1 MKRLMKKL
9 EKAYNLRDSHKERRQ
24 MPYINRYKLLPLSV
38 SVCICLIS
46 TLLFSCSKDE
56 AKYHIGFSQC
66 VGGAWREKVNME
78 MLSAQHLYNNVV
90 DVDIKNADNIS
101 ERQVAQIDSFVNAGV
116 DILVVAPNDYRSV
129 APAIVR
135 ARKHGIPVVLFD
147 RKADTK
153 DYTAFIGGDNVAAGR
168 TMANYALSLISGS
181 RQGQVGTILELT
193 GGRAS
198 SPALDRHRGF
208 MSVMKGNKHVDYRFI
223 DTDWTSE
230 ENYRTM
236 KAYLKTHP
244 APDVVFCH
252 SDLAALNARQAA
264 KDMGVVDKIRF
275 LGIDG
280 LPGKGE
286 GIECVANGILA
297 GTYTYPTNGE
307 QIVKLC
313 LDILQGQPYKRDNI
327 MQSVLVTPGNASVL
341 LQTGKEM
348 EQRSHDLLTLQDKIE
363 SLFGQY
369 HTQRMLVI
377 ISAIAIFLLIV
388 ALLLIFRLVI
398 VMRRINHK
406 EKQLNREQTL
416 FYTNARHQLRTPL
429 TLIAGPL
436 SELSASEDLQE
447 RDRTLVDIL
456 QRNVEQL
463 SKIVYDVLNF
473 RNDTPP
479 AIDDSNAAKEMEKE
493 TASVAADKESA
504 RPEKQIP
511 NNSSLPT
518 VLIVD
523 DNEDM
528 RRYIRTLLTDKY
540 YVTEA
545 VDGENG
551 LQVAHET
558 IPDIIVSD
566 VMMPVMDGL
575 EFCRRIKADTMT
587 SHIPV
592 ILLTARSTEEQQLE
606 GLGSGA
612 DDYMTKPFSAQLLL
626 ARIDNLLK
634 SRLKLRHLFNGK
646 VKSEL
651 EVKEAEEKLSPLDRK
666 FIDRLKAAME
676 KHLSESDVKVDDIG
690 SDIGLSR
697 VQLYRKL
704 KAITG
709 LSPAE
714 LLRQM
719 RLQKAHDLIMHSDQP
734 ISAIAYDTGFS
745 SPGYF
750 SKCFRDEYGISPSDM
765 RK

>member
-1 MKRLMKKL
+1 MRNVEEAQNFGDIRNGRSRKPHIAGYR
-9 EKAYNLRDSHKERRQ
+9 
-24 MPYINRYKLLPLSV
+24 YISLTLCLCLSLLSALLS
-38 SVCICLIS
+38 
-46 TLLFSCSKDE
+46 SCNKDE

-101 ERQVAQIDSFVNAGV
+101 ERQVAQIDSFVNGGV

-168 TMANYALSLISGS
+168 AMGNYALSLISGS

-193 GGRAS
+193 GGKAS

-208 MSVMKGNKHVDYRFI
+208 RSVMKGNKHVDYRFI

-264 KDMGVVDKIRF
+264 KDMGVVDKIQF

-327 MQSVLVTPGNASVL
+327 MQSVLVTPDNASLL

-369 HTQRMLVI
+369 HTQRMLII
-377 ISAIAIFLLIV
+377 ISAIAIVLLIV
-388 ALLLIFRLVI
+388 ALLLIYRLVVI
-398 VMRRINHK
+398 MRRINHK

-436 SELSASEDLQE
+436 SELSASKDLQE
-447 RDRTLVDIL
+447 HDRTLVDIL

-504 RPEKQIP
+504 RPEKQVP
-511 NNSSLPT
+511 DNNSLPT
-518 VLIVD
+518 VLVVD

-646 VKSEL
+646 VKNEP

>member
-1 MKRLMKKL
+1 M
-9 EKAYNLRDSHKERRQ
+9 
-24 MPYINRYKLLPLSV
+24 
-38 SVCICLIS
+38 
-46 TLLFSCSKDE
+46 
-56 AKYHIGFSQC
+56 
-66 VGGAWREKVNME
+66 GGAWREKVNME

-116 DILVVAPNDYRSV
+116 DILVVAPNDYWSV

-135 ARKHGIPVVLFD
+135 AQKHGIPVVLFD
-147 RKADTK
+147 RKANTN
-153 DYTAFIGGDNVAAGR
+153 DYTAYIGGDNIAAGR
-168 TMANYALSLISGS
+168 AMGNYALSLISGS
-181 RQGQVGTILELT
+181 RQGQIGTILELT
-193 GGRAS
+193 GGKAS
-198 SPALDRHRGF
+198 SPAIDRHRGF
-208 MSVMKGNKHVDYRFI
+208 RSVMKGNKHVDYRFI

-264 KDMGVVDKIRF
+264 KDLGVVDKIQF

-286 GIECVANGILA
+286 GLECVANGILA

-313 LDILQGQPYKRDNI
+313 LNILQKQPYKRDNI
-327 MQSVLVTPGNASVL
+327 MQSVLVTPDNASLL
-341 LQTGKEM
+341 LQAGKEM

-369 HTQRMLVI
+369 HTQRMLII
-377 ISAIAIFLLIV
+377 ISAIAIVLLIT
-388 ALLLIFRLVI
+388 ALLLIYRLVVI
-398 VMRRINHK
+398 MRRINRK
-406 EKQLNREQTL
+406 EKLLNREQTL

-436 SELSASEDLQE
+436 SELAASKDLQE
-447 RDRTLVDIL
+447 HDRTLVDIL
-456 QRNVEQL
+456 QRNVDQL

-479 AIDDSNAAKEMEKE
+479 AIDDSNAAKEMKKE

-504 RPEKQIP
+504 RPEKQVTDD
-511 NNSSLPT
+511 SGLPT
-518 VLIVD
+518 VLVVD

-634 SRLKLRHLFNGK
+634 SRLKLRHLFDGK
-646 VKSEL
+646 VKSEP

-676 KHLSESDVKVDDIG
+676 KHLSESDVKVNDIG

>member
-1 MKRLMKKL
+1 MLS
-9 EKAYNLRDSHKERRQ
+9 A
-24 MPYINRYKLLPLSV
+24 LLS
-38 SVCICLIS
+38 
-46 TLLFSCSKDE
+46 SCNKDE

-101 ERQVAQIDSFVNAGV
+101 ERQVAQIDSFVNGGV

-168 TMANYALSLISGS
+168 AMGNYALSLISGS

-193 GGRAS
+193 GGKAS

-208 MSVMKGNKHVDYRFI
+208 RSVMKGNKHVDYRFI

-264 KDMGVVDKIRF
+264 KDMGVVDKIQF

-327 MQSVLVTPGNASVL
+327 MQSVLVTPDNASLL

-369 HTQRMLVI
+369 HTQRMLII
-377 ISAIAIFLLIV
+377 ISAIAIVLLIV
-388 ALLLIFRLVI
+388 ALLLIYRLVVI
-398 VMRRINHK
+398 MRRINHK

-436 SELSASEDLQE
+436 SELSASKDLQE
-447 RDRTLVDIL
+447 HDRTLVDIL

-504 RPEKQIP
+504 RPEKQVP
-511 NNSSLPT
+511 DNNSLPT
-518 VLIVD
+518 VLVVD

-646 VKSEL
+646 VKNEP

>member
-1 MKRLMKKL
+1 MRKVEEAQNFGDIRNGRSRKPHI
-9 EKAYNLRDSHKERRQ
+9 AGYR
-24 MPYINRYKLLPLSV
+24 YISLTLCLCLSLLSALLS
-38 SVCICLIS
+38 
-46 TLLFSCSKDE
+46 SCNKDE

-168 TMANYALSLISGS
+168 AMANYALSLISGS

-208 MSVMKGNKHVDYRFI
+208 RSVMKGNKHVDYRFI

-264 KDMGVVDKIRF
+264 KDLGVVDKIQF

-327 MQSVLVTPGNASVL
+327 MQSVLVTPDNASLL

-369 HTQRMLVI
+369 HTQRMLII
-377 ISAIAIFLLIV
+377 ISAIAIVLLIV
-388 ALLLIFRLVI
+388 ALLLIYRLVVI
-398 VMRRINHK
+398 MRRINHK

-436 SELSASEDLQE
+436 SELSASKDLQE
-447 RDRTLVDIL
+447 HDRTLVDIL

-493 TASVAADKESA
+493 TTSVAADKESA

-511 NNSSLPT
+511 DNNSLPT
-518 VLIVD
+518 VLVVD

-646 VKSEL
+646 VKNEP

>member
-1 MKRLMKKL
+1 M
-9 EKAYNLRDSHKERRQ
+9 
-24 MPYINRYKLLPLSV
+24 
-38 SVCICLIS
+38 
-46 TLLFSCSKDE
+46 
-56 AKYHIGFSQC
+56 
-66 VGGAWREKVNME
+66 GGAWREKVNME

-147 RKADTK
+147 RTADTK

-168 TMANYALSLISGS
+168 AMANYALSMISGS
-181 RQGQVGTILELT
+181 RQGQRGSILEIT
-193 GGRAS
+193 GGKSS

-208 MSVMKGNKHVDYRFI
+208 MSVMEGNKHVDYRFI
-223 DTDWTSE
+223 DTDWSSE
-230 ENYRTM
+230 ETYRTM

-252 SDLAALNARQAA
+252 SDLAAINARQAA
-264 KDMGVVDKIRF
+264 KDMGAVDKIRF

-286 GIECVANGILA
+286 GIDCVANGVLA
-297 GTYTYPTNGE
+297 GTYIYPTHGE

-327 MQSVLVTPGNASVL
+327 MQSVIVTPDNASVL

-369 HTQRMLVI
+369 HTQRMLII
-377 ISAIAIFLLIV
+377 ISAIAIVLLIV
-388 ALLLIFRLVI
+388 ALLLIYRLVVI
-398 VMRRINHK
+398 MRRINHK

-456 QRNVEQL
+456 QRNVNQL
-463 SKIVYDVLNF
+463 SRIVYDVLNF

-479 AIDDSNAAKEMEKE
+479 AIDDGNAAKEMEKE
-493 TASVAADKESA
+493 TESMKTGKESV

-511 NNSSLPT
+511 DNSSLPT
-518 VLIVD
+518 VLVVD
-523 DNEDM
+523 DNADM

-634 SRLKLRHLFNGK
+634 SRQKLRHLFNGK
-646 VKSEL
+646 VKSEP

>member
-1 MKRLMKKL
+1 MLL
-9 EKAYNLRDSHKERRQ
+9 SSCGKEG
-24 MPYINRYKLLPLSV
+24 V
-38 SVCICLIS
+38 
-46 TLLFSCSKDE
+46 
-56 AKYHIGFSQC
+56 KYHIGFSQC

-147 RKADTK
+147 RKANTN
-153 DYTAFIGGDNVAAGR
+153 DYTAYIGGDNIAAGR
-168 TMANYALSLISGS
+168 AMGNYALSLISGS

-193 GGRAS
+193 GGKAS
-198 SPALDRHRGF
+198 SPAIDRHRGF
-208 MSVMKGNKHVDYRFI
+208 RSVMKGNKHVDYRFI

-264 KDMGVVDKIRF
+264 KDLGVVDKIQF

-286 GIECVANGILA
+286 GLECVANGILA

-313 LDILQGQPYKRDNI
+313 LNILQKQPYKRDNI
-327 MQSVLVTPGNASVL
+327 MQSVLVTPDNASLL
-341 LQTGKEM
+341 LQAGKEM

-369 HTQRMLVI
+369 HTQRMLII
-377 ISAIAIFLLIV
+377 ISAIAIVLLIT
-388 ALLLIFRLVI
+388 ALLLIYRLVVI
-398 VMRRINHK
+398 MRRINRK
-406 EKQLNREQTL
+406 EKLLNREQTL

-436 SELSASEDLQE
+436 SELAASKDLQE
-447 RDRTLVDIL
+447 HDRTLVDIL
-456 QRNVEQL
+456 QRNVDQL

-479 AIDDSNAAKEMEKE
+479 AIDDSNAAKEMKKE

-504 RPEKQIP
+504 RPEKQVTDD
-511 NNSSLPT
+511 SGLPT
-518 VLIVD
+518 VLVVD

-634 SRLKLRHLFNGK
+634 SRLKLRHLFDGK
-646 VKSEL
+646 VKSEP

-676 KHLSESDVKVDDIG
+676 KHLPESDVKVNDIG

>member
-1 MKRLMKKL
+1 MLC
-9 EKAYNLRDSHKERRQ
+9 A
-24 MPYINRYKLLPLSV
+24 LLS
-38 SVCICLIS
+38 
-46 TLLFSCSKDE
+46 SCSKDE

-147 RKADTK
+147 RKANTH
-153 DYTAFIGGDNVAAGR
+153 DYTAYIGGDNIAAGR
-168 TMANYALSLISGS
+168 AMGNYALSLISGS

-193 GGRAS
+193 GGKAS
-198 SPALDRHRGF
+198 SPAIDRHRGF
-208 MSVMKGNKHVDYRFI
+208 RSVMKGNKHVDYRFI

-264 KDMGVVDKIRF
+264 KDLGVVDKIQF

-286 GIECVANGILA
+286 GLECVANGILA

-313 LDILQGQPYKRDNI
+313 LNILQKQPYKRDNI
-327 MQSVLVTPGNASVL
+327 MQSILVTPDNASLL
-341 LQTGKEM
+341 LQAGKEM

-369 HTQRMLVI
+369 HTQRMLII
-377 ISAIAIFLLIV
+377 ISAIAIVLLIT
-388 ALLLIFRLVI
+388 ALLLIYRLVVI
-398 VMRRINHK
+398 MRRINRK
-406 EKQLNREQTL
+406 EKLLNREQTL

-436 SELSASEDLQE
+436 SELAASKDLQE
-447 RDRTLVDIL
+447 HDRTLVDIL
-456 QRNVEQL
+456 QRNVNQL

-479 AIDDSNAAKEMEKE
+479 AIDDSNAAKEMKKE

-504 RPEKQIP
+504 RPEKQVTDD
-511 NNSSLPT
+511 SGLPT
-518 VLIVD
+518 VLVVD
-523 DNEDM
+523 DNDDM
-528 RRYIRTLLTDKY
+528 RRYIRTLLVDKY
-540 YVTEA
+540 FVMEA
-545 VDGENG
+545 ADGESG
-551 LQVAHET
+551 LRVARDT

-575 EFCRRIKADTMT
+575 EFCRRIKEDTLT

-592 ILLTARSTEEQQLE
+592 ILLTARSTEEQQLQ

-626 ARIDNLLK
+626 ARIGNLLN
-634 SRLKLRHLFNGK
+634 SRRKLRLLLDEK
-646 VKSEL
+646 L
-651 EVKEAEEKLSPLDRK
+651 KEHAKDDMEEKGDEVDTDDGLNILDRK

-676 KHLSESDVKVDDIG
+676 KHLPESDVKVDDIG

>member
-1 MKRLMKKL
+1 MLL
-9 EKAYNLRDSHKERRQ
+9 SSCGKE
-24 MPYINRYKLLPLSV
+24 
-38 SVCICLIS
+38 
-46 TLLFSCSKDE
+46 DD
-56 AKYHIGFSQC
+56 KYHIGFSQC

-147 RKADTK
+147 RKANTN
-153 DYTAFIGGDNVAAGR
+153 DYTAYIGGDNIAAGR
-168 TMANYALSLISGS
+168 AMGNYALSLISGS
-181 RQGQVGTILELT
+181 RQGQIGTILELT
-193 GGRAS
+193 GGKAS
-198 SPALDRHRGF
+198 SPAIDRHRGF
-208 MSVMKGNKHVDYRFI
+208 RSVMKGNKHVDYRFI

-264 KDMGVVDKIRF
+264 KDLGVVDKIQF

-286 GIECVANGILA
+286 GLECVANGILA

-313 LDILQGQPYKRDNI
+313 LNILQKQPYKRDNI
-327 MQSVLVTPGNASVL
+327 MQSVLVTPDNASLL
-341 LQTGKEM
+341 LQAGKEM

-369 HTQRMLVI
+369 HTQRMLII
-377 ISAIAIFLLIV
+377 ISAIAIVLLIT
-388 ALLLIFRLVI
+388 ALLLIYRLVVI
-398 VMRRINHK
+398 MRRINRK
-406 EKQLNREQTL
+406 EKLLNREQTL

-436 SELSASEDLQE
+436 SELAASKDLQE
-447 RDRTLVDIL
+447 HDRTLVDIL
-456 QRNVEQL
+456 QRNVDQL

-473 RNDTPP
+473 RNDIPP
-479 AIDDSNAAKEMEKE
+479 AIDDSNAAKEMKKE

-504 RPEKQIP
+504 RPEKQVTD
-511 NNSSLPT
+511 NSGLPT
-518 VLIVD
+518 VLVVD

-634 SRLKLRHLFNGK
+634 SRLKLRHLFDGK
-646 VKSEL
+646 VKSEP

-676 KHLSESDVKVDDIG
+676 KHLPESDIKVNDIG

>member
-1 MKRLMKKL
+1 MRKVEEAQNFGDIRNGRSRKPHI
-9 EKAYNLRDSHKERRQ
+9 AGYR
-24 MPYINRYKLLPLSV
+24 YISLTLCLCLSLLSALLS
-38 SVCICLIS
+38 
-46 TLLFSCSKDE
+46 SCNKDE

-101 ERQVAQIDSFVNAGV
+101 ERQVAQIDSFVNGGV

-168 TMANYALSLISGS
+168 AMGNYALSLISGS

-193 GGRAS
+193 GGKAS

-208 MSVMKGNKHVDYRFI
+208 RSVMKGNKHVDYRFI

-264 KDMGVVDKIRF
+264 KDMGVVDKIQF

-327 MQSVLVTPGNASVL
+327 MQSVLVTPDNASLL

-369 HTQRMLVI
+369 HTQRMLII
-377 ISAIAIFLLIV
+377 ISAIAIVLLIV
-388 ALLLIFRLVI
+388 ALLLIYRLVVI
-398 VMRRINHK
+398 MRRINHK

-436 SELSASEDLQE
+436 SELSASKDLQE
-447 RDRTLVDIL
+447 HDRTLVDIL

-504 RPEKQIP
+504 RPEKQVP
-511 NNSSLPT
+511 DNNSLPT
-518 VLIVD
+518 VLVVD

-634 SRLKLRHLFNGK
+634 SRQKLRHLFDGK
-646 VKSEL
+646 AKSEP
-651 EVKEAEEKLSPLDRK
+651 EVKEAEEILSPLDRK

-676 KHLSESDVKVDDIG
+676 KHLPESDVKVDDIG

-734 ISAIAYDTGFS
+734 ISTIAYDTGFS

-750 SKCFRDEYGISPSDM
+750 SKCFRDEYGVSPSDM

>member
-1 MKRLMKKL
+1 MRKVEEAQNFGDIRNGRSRKPHI
-9 EKAYNLRDSHKERRQ
+9 AGYR
-24 MPYINRYKLLPLSV
+24 YISLTLCLCLSLLSALLS
-38 SVCICLIS
+38 
-46 TLLFSCSKDE
+46 SCNKDE

-168 TMANYALSLISGS
+168 AMANYALSLISGS

-208 MSVMKGNKHVDYRFI
+208 RSVMKGNKHVDYRFI

-264 KDMGVVDKIRF
+264 KDMGVVDKIQF

-327 MQSVLVTPGNASVL
+327 MQSVLVTPDNASLL

-369 HTQRMLVI
+369 HTQRMLII
-377 ISAIAIFLLIV
+377 ISAIAIVLLIV
-388 ALLLIFRLVI
+388 ALLLIYRLVVI
-398 VMRRINHK
+398 MRRINHK
-406 EKQLNREQTL
+406 EKQLIREQTL

-436 SELSASEDLQE
+436 SELSASKDLQE
-447 RDRTLVDIL
+447 HDRTLVDIL

-493 TASVAADKESA
+493 TTSVAADKESA

-511 NNSSLPT
+511 DNSSLPT
-518 VLIVD
+518 VLVVD

-634 SRLKLRHLFNGK
+634 SRIKLRHLFNGK
-646 VKSEL
+646 VKNEP

>member
-1 MKRLMKKL
+1 MLC
-9 EKAYNLRDSHKERRQ
+9 A
-24 MPYINRYKLLPLSV
+24 LLS
-38 SVCICLIS
+38 
-46 TLLFSCSKDE
+46 SCSKDE

-147 RKADTK
+147 RKANTN
-153 DYTAFIGGDNVAAGR
+153 DYTAYIGGDNIAAGR
-168 TMANYALSLISGS
+168 AMGNYALSLISGS

-193 GGRAS
+193 GGKAS
-198 SPALDRHRGF
+198 SPAIDRHRGF
-208 MSVMKGNKHVDYRFI
+208 RSVMKGNKHVDYRFI

-264 KDMGVVDKIRF
+264 KDLGVVDKIQF

-286 GIECVANGILA
+286 GLECVANGILA

-313 LDILQGQPYKRDNI
+313 LNILQKQPYKRDNI
-327 MQSVLVTPGNASVL
+327 MQSVLVTPDNASLL
-341 LQTGKEM
+341 LQAGKEM

-369 HTQRMLVI
+369 HTQRMLII
-377 ISAIAIFLLIV
+377 ISAIAIVLLIT
-388 ALLLIFRLVI
+388 ALLLIYRLVVI
-398 VMRRINHK
+398 MRRINRK
-406 EKQLNREQTL
+406 EKRLNREQTL

-436 SELSASEDLQE
+436 SELAASKDLQE
-447 RDRTLVDIL
+447 HDRTLVDIL
-456 QRNVEQL
+456 QRNVDRL

-479 AIDDSNAAKEMEKE
+479 AIDDSNAAKEMKKE

-504 RPEKQIP
+504 RPEKQVTDD
-511 NNSSLPT
+511 SGLPT
-518 VLIVD
+518 VLVVD

-646 VKSEL
+646 VKSEP

-676 KHLSESDVKVDDIG
+676 KHLPESDVKVDDIG

-719 RLQKAHDLIMHSDQP
+719 RLQKAHDLIMHSDLP

>member
-1 MKRLMKKL
+1 MLS
-9 EKAYNLRDSHKERRQ
+9 A
-24 MPYINRYKLLPLSV
+24 LLS
-38 SVCICLIS
+38 
-46 TLLFSCSKDE
+46 SCNKDE

-168 TMANYALSLISGS
+168 AMGNYALSLISGS

-193 GGRAS
+193 GGKAS

-208 MSVMKGNKHVDYRFI
+208 RSVMKGNKHVDYRFI

-264 KDMGVVDKIRF
+264 KDMGVVDKIQF

-327 MQSVLVTPGNASVL
+327 MQSVLVTPDNASLL

-369 HTQRMLVI
+369 HTQRMLII
-377 ISAIAIFLLIV
+377 ISAIAIVLLIV
-388 ALLLIFRLVI
+388 ALLLIYRLVVI
-398 VMRRINHK
+398 MRRINHK

-436 SELSASEDLQE
+436 SELSASKDLQE
-447 RDRTLVDIL
+447 HDRTLVDIL

-504 RPEKQIP
+504 RPEKQVP
-511 NNSSLPT
+511 DNNSLPT
-518 VLIVD
+518 VLVVD

-646 VKSEL
+646 VKNEP

-676 KHLSESDVKVDDIG
+676 KHLPESDVKVDDIG

-719 RLQKAHDLIMHSDQP
+719 RLQKARELLMHSDLP
-734 ISAIAYDTGFS
+734 VSTIAYDTGFS

>member
-1 MKRLMKKL
+1 MRKVEEAQNFGDIRNGRSRKPHI
-9 EKAYNLRDSHKERRQ
+9 AGYR
-24 MPYINRYKLLPLSV
+24 YISLTLCLCLSLLSALLS
-38 SVCICLIS
+38 
-46 TLLFSCSKDE
+46 SCNKDE

-101 ERQVAQIDSFVNAGV
+101 ERQVAQIDSFVNGGV

-168 TMANYALSLISGS
+168 AMGNYALSLISGS

-193 GGRAS
+193 GGKAS

-208 MSVMKGNKHVDYRFI
+208 RSVMKGNKHVDYRFI

-264 KDMGVVDKIRF
+264 KDMGVVDKIQF

-327 MQSVLVTPGNASVL
+327 MQSVLVTPDNASLL

-369 HTQRMLVI
+369 HTQRMLII
-377 ISAIAIFLLIV
+377 ISAIAIVLLIV
-388 ALLLIFRLVI
+388 ALLLIYRLVVI
-398 VMRRINHK
+398 MRRINHK

-436 SELSASEDLQE
+436 LELSASKDLQE
-447 RDRTLVDIL
+447 HDRTLVDIL

-504 RPEKQIP
+504 RPEKQVP
-511 NNSSLPT
+511 DNNSLPT
-518 VLIVD
+518 VLVVD

-646 VKSEL
+646 VKNEP

>member
-1 MKRLMKKL
+1 MLL
-9 EKAYNLRDSHKERRQ
+9 SSCGKEG
-24 MPYINRYKLLPLSV
+24 V
-38 SVCICLIS
+38 
-46 TLLFSCSKDE
+46 
-56 AKYHIGFSQC
+56 KYHIGFSQC

-147 RKADTK
+147 RKANTN
-153 DYTAFIGGDNVAAGR
+153 DYTAYIGGDNIAAGR
-168 TMANYALSLISGS
+168 AMGNYALSLISGS

-193 GGRAS
+193 GGKAS
-198 SPALDRHRGF
+198 SPAIDRHRGF
-208 MSVMKGNKHVDYRFI
+208 RSVMKGNKHVDYRFI

-264 KDMGVVDKIRF
+264 KDLGVVDKIQF

-286 GIECVANGILA
+286 GLECVANGILA

-313 LDILQGQPYKRDNI
+313 LNILQKQPYKRDNI
-327 MQSVLVTPGNASVL
+327 MQSVLVTPDNASLL
-341 LQTGKEM
+341 LQAGKEM

-369 HTQRMLVI
+369 HTQRMLII
-377 ISAIAIFLLIV
+377 ISAIAIVLLV
-388 ALLLIFRLVI
+388 TALLLIYRLVVI
-398 VMRRINHK
+398 MRRINRK
-406 EKQLNREQTL
+406 EKLLNREQTL

-436 SELSASEDLQE
+436 SELAASKDLQE
-447 RDRTLVDIL
+447 HDRTLVDIL
-456 QRNVEQL
+456 QRNVDQL
-463 SKIVYDVLNF
+463 SKIVYNVLNF

-479 AIDDSNAAKEMEKE
+479 AIDDSNAAKEMKKE

-504 RPEKQIP
+504 RPEKQVTD
-511 NNSSLPT
+511 NSGLPT
-518 VLIVD
+518 VLVVD

-634 SRLKLRHLFNGK
+634 SRLKLRHLFDGK
-646 VKSEL
+646 VKSEP

-676 KHLSESDVKVDDIG
+676 KHLPESDVKVNDIG

>member
-1 MKRLMKKL
+1 MRNVEEAQNFGDIRNGRSRKPHIAGYR
-9 EKAYNLRDSHKERRQ
+9 
-24 MPYINRYKLLPLSV
+24 YISLTLSLCLCLLSALLS
-38 SVCICLIS
+38 
-46 TLLFSCSKDE
+46 SCNKDE

-101 ERQVAQIDSFVNAGV
+101 ERQVAQIDSFVNGGV

-168 TMANYALSLISGS
+168 AMGNYALSLISGS

-193 GGRAS
+193 GGKAS

-208 MSVMKGNKHVDYRFI
+208 RSVMKGNKHVDYRFI

-264 KDMGVVDKIRF
+264 KDMGVVDKIQF

-327 MQSVLVTPGNASVL
+327 MQSVLVTPDNASLL

-369 HTQRMLVI
+369 HTQRMLII
-377 ISAIAIFLLIV
+377 ISAIAIVLLIV
-388 ALLLIFRLVI
+388 ALLLIYRLVVI
-398 VMRRINHK
+398 MRRINHK

-436 SELSASEDLQE
+436 SELSASKDLQE
-447 RDRTLVDIL
+447 HDRTLVDIL

-504 RPEKQIP
+504 RPEKQVP
-511 NNSSLPT
+511 DNNSLPT
-518 VLIVD
+518 VLVVD

-646 VKSEL
+646 VKNEP

>member
-1 MKRLMKKL
+1 MRKV
-9 EKAYNLRDSHKERRQ
+9 EEAQNFGDSRNGRSRKPHIAGYR
-24 MPYINRYKLLPLSV
+24 YISLTLCLCLSLLSALLS
-38 SVCICLIS
+38 
-46 TLLFSCSKDE
+46 SCNKDE

-168 TMANYALSLISGS
+168 AMANYALSLISGS

-208 MSVMKGNKHVDYRFI
+208 RSVMKGNKHVDYRFI

-264 KDMGVVDKIRF
+264 KDMGVVDKIQF

-327 MQSVLVTPGNASVL
+327 MQSVLVTPDNASLL

-369 HTQRMLVI
+369 HTQRMLII
-377 ISAIAIFLLIV
+377 ISAIAIVLLIV
-388 ALLLIFRLVI
+388 ALLLIYRLVVI
-398 VMRRINHK
+398 MRRINHK

-436 SELSASEDLQE
+436 SELSASKDLQE
-447 RDRTLVDIL
+447 HDRTLVDIL

-493 TASVAADKESA
+493 TTSVAADKESA
-504 RPEKQIP
+504 RPEKQVP
-511 NNSSLPT
+511 DNSSLPT
-518 VLIVD
+518 VLVVD

-646 VKSEL
+646 VKNEP

>member
-1 MKRLMKKL
+1 MRKVEEAQNFGDIRNGRSRKPHI
-9 EKAYNLRDSHKERRQ
+9 AGYR
-24 MPYINRYKLLPLSV
+24 YISLTLCLCLCLLSALLS
-38 SVCICLIS
+38 
-46 TLLFSCSKDE
+46 SCNKDE

-153 DYTAFIGGDNVAAGR
+153 DYTAFIGGDNVAAGHA
-168 TMANYALSLISGS
+168 MANYALSLISGS

-208 MSVMKGNKHVDYRFI
+208 RSVMKGNKHVDYRFI

-264 KDMGVVDKIRF
+264 KDMGVVDKIQF

-327 MQSVLVTPGNASVL
+327 MQSVLVTPDNASLL

-377 ISAIAIFLLIV
+377 ISAIAIVLLIV
-388 ALLLIFRLVI
+388 ALLLIYRLVVI
-398 VMRRINHK
+398 MRRINHK

-436 SELSASEDLQE
+436 SELSASKDLQE
-447 RDRTLVDIL
+447 HDRTLVDIL

-493 TASVAADKESA
+493 TTSVAADKESA
-504 RPEKQIP
+504 RPEKRVP
-511 NNSSLPT
+511 DNSSLPT
-518 VLIVD
+518 VLVVD

-545 VDGENG
+545 ADGENG

-575 EFCRRIKADTMT
+575 EFCRRIKADTTT

-634 SRLKLRHLFNGK
+634 SRIKLRHLFNGK
-646 VKSEL
+646 VKNEP

-719 RLQKAHDLIMHSDQP
+719 RLQKAYDLIMHSDQP

>member
-1 MKRLMKKL
+1 MLSML
-9 EKAYNLRDSHKERRQ
+9 LSSCGKE
-24 MPYINRYKLLPLSV
+24 
-38 SVCICLIS
+38 
-46 TLLFSCSKDE
+46 DD
-56 AKYHIGFSQC
+56 KYHIGFSQC

-90 DVDIKNADNIS
+90 HVDIKNADDYTD
-101 ERQVAQIDSFVNAGV
+101 RQVAQIDSFVNAGV
-116 DILVVAPNDYRSV
+116 DILVVAPNDYKAI
-129 APAIVR
+129 APAIIR

-147 RKADTK
+147 RKANTN
-153 DYTAFIGGDNVAAGR
+153 DYTAYIGGDNIAAGR
-168 TMANYALSLISGS
+168 AMGNYALSLISGS

-193 GGRAS
+193 GGKAS
-198 SPALDRHRGF
+198 SPAIDRHRGF
-208 MSVMKGNKHVDYRFI
+208 RSVMKGNKHVDYRFI

-264 KDMGVVDKIRF
+264 KDLGVVDKIQF

-286 GIECVANGILA
+286 GLECVANGILA

-313 LDILQGQPYKRDNI
+313 LNILQKQPYKRDNI
-327 MQSVLVTPGNASVL
+327 MQSVLVTPDNASLL
-341 LQTGKEM
+341 LQAGKEM

-369 HTQRMLVI
+369 HTQRMLII
-377 ISAIAIFLLIV
+377 ISAIAIVLLIT
-388 ALLLIFRLVI
+388 ALLLIYRLVVI
-398 VMRRINHK
+398 MRRINRK
-406 EKQLNREQTL
+406 EKLLNREQTL

-436 SELSASEDLQE
+436 SELAASKDLQE
-447 RDRTLVDIL
+447 HDRTLVDIL
-456 QRNVEQL
+456 QRNVDQL

-479 AIDDSNAAKEMEKE
+479 AIDDSNAAKEMKKE

-504 RPEKQIP
+504 RPEKQVTD
-511 NNSSLPT
+511 NSGLPT
-518 VLIVD
+518 VLVVD

-634 SRLKLRHLFNGK
+634 SRLKLRHLFDGK
-646 VKSEL
+646 VKSEP

-666 FIDRLKAAME
+666 FIERLKAAME
-676 KHLSESDVKVDDIG
+676 KHLPESDVKVNDIG

>member
-1 MKRLMKKL
+1 MRKVEEAQNFGDIRNGRSRKPHI
-9 EKAYNLRDSHKERRQ
+9 AGYR
-24 MPYINRYKLLPLSV
+24 YISLTLCLCLSLLSALLS
-38 SVCICLIS
+38 
-46 TLLFSCSKDE
+46 SCNKDE

-101 ERQVAQIDSFVNAGV
+101 ERQVAQIDSFVNGGV

-168 TMANYALSLISGS
+168 AMGNYALSLISGS

-193 GGRAS
+193 GGKAS

-208 MSVMKGNKHVDYRFI
+208 RSVMKGNKHVDYRFI

-264 KDMGVVDKIRF
+264 KDMGVVDKIQF

-327 MQSVLVTPGNASVL
+327 MQSVLVTPDNASLL

-369 HTQRMLVI
+369 HTQRMLII
-377 ISAIAIFLLIV
+377 ISAIAIVLLIV
-388 ALLLIFRLVI
+388 ALLLIYRLVVI
-398 VMRRINHK
+398 MRRINHK

-436 SELSASEDLQE
+436 SELSASKDLQE
-447 RDRTLVDIL
+447 HDRTLVDIL

-493 TASVAADKESA
+493 TTSVAADKESA
-504 RPEKQIP
+504 RPEKQP
-511 NNSSLPT
+511 ADNSSLPT
-518 VLIVD
+518 VLVVD

-545 VDGENG
+545 TDGENG

-587 SHIPV
+587 SHIPI

-646 VKSEL
+646 VKNEP

-734 ISAIAYDTGFS
+734 ISTIAYDTGFS

>member
-1 MKRLMKKL
+1 MRKVEEAQNFGDIRNGRSRKPHI
-9 EKAYNLRDSHKERRQ
+9 AGYR
-24 MPYINRYKLLPLSV
+24 YISLTLCLCLSLLSALLS
-38 SVCICLIS
+38 
-46 TLLFSCSKDE
+46 SCNKDE

-101 ERQVAQIDSFVNAGV
+101 ERQVAQIDSFVNGGV

-168 TMANYALSLISGS
+168 AMGNYALSLISGS

-193 GGRAS
+193 GGKAS

-208 MSVMKGNKHVDYRFI
+208 RSVMKGNKHVDYRFI

-264 KDMGVVDKIRF
+264 KDMGVVDKIQF

-327 MQSVLVTPGNASVL
+327 MQSVLVTPDNASLL

-369 HTQRMLVI
+369 HTQRMLII
-377 ISAIAIFLLIV
+377 ISAIAIVLLIV
-388 ALLLIFRLVI
+388 ALLLIYRLVVI
-398 VMRRINHK
+398 MRRINHK

-436 SELSASEDLQE
+436 SELSASKDLQE
-447 RDRTLVDIL
+447 HDRTLVDIL

-504 RPEKQIP
+504 RPEKQVP
-511 NNSSLPT
+511 DNSSLPT
-518 VLIVD
+518 VLVVD

-646 VKSEL
+646 VKSEP

-666 FIDRLKAAME
+666 FIDRLKAAIE

-734 ISAIAYDTGFS
+734 ISTIAYDTGFS

-750 SKCFRDEYGISPSDM
+750 SKCFRDEYGVSPSDM

>member
-1 MKRLMKKL
+1 MRKVEEAQNFGDIRNGRSRKPHI
-9 EKAYNLRDSHKERRQ
+9 AQYR
-24 MPYINRYKLLPLSV
+24 YISLTLCLCLSLLSALLS
-38 SVCICLIS
+38 
-46 TLLFSCSKDE
+46 SCNKDE

-168 TMANYALSLISGS
+168 AMGNYALSLISGS

-193 GGRAS
+193 GGKAS

-208 MSVMKGNKHVDYRFI
+208 RSVMKGNKHVDYRFI

-264 KDMGVVDKIRF
+264 KDMGVVDKIQF

-327 MQSVLVTPGNASVL
+327 MQSVLVTPDNASLL

-369 HTQRMLVI
+369 HTQRMLII
-377 ISAIAIFLLIV
+377 ISAIAIVLLIV
-388 ALLLIFRLVI
+388 ALLLIYRLVVI
-398 VMRRINHK
+398 MRRINHK

-436 SELSASEDLQE
+436 SELSASKDLQE
-447 RDRTLVDIL
+447 HDRTLVDIL

-504 RPEKQIP
+504 RPEKQVP
-511 NNSSLPT
+511 DNNSLPT
-518 VLIVD
+518 VLVVD

-646 VKSEL
+646 VKNEPK
-651 EVKEAEEKLSPLDRK
+651 VKEAEEKLSPLDRK

>member
-1 MKRLMKKL
+1 MLS
-9 EKAYNLRDSHKERRQ
+9 A
-24 MPYINRYKLLPLSV
+24 LLS
-38 SVCICLIS
+38 
-46 TLLFSCSKDE
+46 SCNKDE

-101 ERQVAQIDSFVNAGV
+101 ERQVAQIDSFVNGGV

-168 TMANYALSLISGS
+168 AMGNYALSLISGS

-193 GGRAS
+193 GGKAS

-208 MSVMKGNKHVDYRFI
+208 RSVMKGNKHVDYRFI

-244 APDVVFCH
+244 APDVAFCH

-264 KDMGVVDKIRF
+264 KDMGVVDKIQF

-327 MQSVLVTPGNASVL
+327 MQSVLVTPDNASL
-341 LQTGKEM
+341 LLLTGKEM

-369 HTQRMLVI
+369 HTQRMLII
-377 ISAIAIFLLIV
+377 ISAIAIVLLIV
-388 ALLLIFRLVI
+388 ALLLIYRLVVI
-398 VMRRINHK
+398 MRRINHK

-436 SELSASEDLQE
+436 SELSASKDLQE
-447 RDRTLVDIL
+447 HDRTLVDIL

-493 TASVAADKESA
+493 TTSVAADKESA

-511 NNSSLPT
+511 DNSSLPT
-518 VLIVD
+518 VLVVD

-612 DDYMTKPFSAQLLL
+612 DDYMTKPFNAQLLL

-634 SRLKLRHLFNGK
+634 SRIKLRHLFNGK
-646 VKSEL
+646 VKNEP

>member
-1 MKRLMKKL
+1 MRKVEEAQNFGDIRNGRSRKPHI
-9 EKAYNLRDSHKERRQ
+9 AGYR
-24 MPYINRYKLLPLSV
+24 YISLTLSLCLCLLSALLS
-38 SVCICLIS
+38 
-46 TLLFSCSKDE
+46 SCNKDE

-101 ERQVAQIDSFVNAGV
+101 ERQVAQIDSFVNGGV

-168 TMANYALSLISGS
+168 AMGNYALSLISGS

-193 GGRAS
+193 GGKAS

-208 MSVMKGNKHVDYRFI
+208 RSVMKGNKHVDYRFI

-264 KDMGVVDKIRF
+264 KDMGVVDKIQF

-327 MQSVLVTPGNASVL
+327 MQSVLVTPDNASLL

-369 HTQRMLVI
+369 HTQRMLII
-377 ISAIAIFLLIV
+377 ISAIAIVLLIV
-388 ALLLIFRLVI
+388 ALLLIYRLVVI
-398 VMRRINHK
+398 MRRINHK

-436 SELSASEDLQE
+436 SELSASKDLQE
-447 RDRTLVDIL
+447 HDRTLVDIL

-473 RNDTPP
+473 RNGTPP

-504 RPEKQIP
+504 RPEKQVP
-511 NNSSLPT
+511 DNNSLPT
-518 VLIVD
+518 VLVVD

-646 VKSEL
+646 VKNEP

-676 KHLSESDVKVDDIG
+676 KHLSESDVKVDNIG

>member
-1 MKRLMKKL
+1 M
-9 EKAYNLRDSHKERRQ
+9 
-24 MPYINRYKLLPLSV
+24 
-38 SVCICLIS
+38 
-46 TLLFSCSKDE
+46 
-56 AKYHIGFSQC
+56 
-66 VGGAWREKVNME
+66 GGAWREKVNME

-168 TMANYALSLISGS
+168 AMANYALSLISGS

-208 MSVMKGNKHVDYRFI
+208 RSVMKGNKHVDYRFI

-264 KDMGVVDKIRF
+264 KDMGVVDKIQF

-327 MQSVLVTPGNASVL
+327 MQSVLVTPDNASLL

-369 HTQRMLVI
+369 HTQRMLII
-377 ISAIAIFLLIV
+377 ISAIAIVLLIV
-388 ALLLIFRLVI
+388 ALLLIYRLVVI
-398 VMRRINHK
+398 MRRINHK
-406 EKQLNREQTL
+406 EKQLIREQTL

-436 SELSASEDLQE
+436 SELSASKDLQE
-447 RDRTLVDIL
+447 HDRTLVDIL

-493 TASVAADKESA
+493 TTSVAADKESA

-511 NNSSLPT
+511 DNSSLPT
-518 VLIVD
+518 VLVVD

-634 SRLKLRHLFNGK
+634 SRIKLRHLFNGK
-646 VKSEL
+646 VKNEP

>member
-1 MKRLMKKL
+1 MLL
-9 EKAYNLRDSHKERRQ
+9 SSCGKEG
-24 MPYINRYKLLPLSV
+24 V
-38 SVCICLIS
+38 
-46 TLLFSCSKDE
+46 
-56 AKYHIGFSQC
+56 KYHIGFSQC

-147 RKADTK
+147 RKANTN
-153 DYTAFIGGDNVAAGR
+153 DYTAYIGGDNIAAGR
-168 TMANYALSLISGS
+168 AMGNYALSLISGS

-193 GGRAS
+193 GGKAS
-198 SPALDRHRGF
+198 SPAIDRHRGF
-208 MSVMKGNKHVDYRFI
+208 RSVMKGNKHVDYRFI

-264 KDMGVVDKIRF
+264 KDLGVVDKIQF

-286 GIECVANGILA
+286 GLECVANGILA

-313 LDILQGQPYKRDNI
+313 LNILQKQPYKRDNI
-327 MQSVLVTPGNASVL
+327 MQSVLVTPDNASLL
-341 LQTGKEM
+341 LQAGKEM

-369 HTQRMLVI
+369 HTQRMLII
-377 ISAIAIFLLIV
+377 ISAIAIVLLIT
-388 ALLLIFRLVI
+388 ALLLIYRLVVI
-398 VMRRINHK
+398 MRRINRK
-406 EKQLNREQTL
+406 EKLLNREQTL

-436 SELSASEDLQE
+436 SELAASKDLQE
-447 RDRTLVDIL
+447 HDRTLVDIL
-456 QRNVEQL
+456 QRNVDQL

-479 AIDDSNAAKEMEKE
+479 AIDDSNAAKEMKKE

-504 RPEKQIP
+504 RPEKQVTD
-511 NNSSLPT
+511 NSGLPT
-518 VLIVD
+518 VLVVD

-634 SRLKLRHLFNGK
+634 SRLKLRHLFDGK
-646 VKSEL
+646 VKSEP

-676 KHLSESDVKVDDIG
+676 KHLPESDVKVNDIG

>member
-1 MKRLMKKL
+1 MRKVEEAQNFGDIRNGRSRKPHI
-9 EKAYNLRDSHKERRQ
+9 AGYR
-24 MPYINRYKLLPLSV
+24 YISLTLCLCLSLLSALLS
-38 SVCICLIS
+38 
-46 TLLFSCSKDE
+46 SCNKDE

-168 TMANYALSLISGS
+168 AMANYALSLISGS
-181 RQGQVGTILELT
+181 RQGQRGSILEIT
-193 GGRAS
+193 GGKSS

-208 MSVMKGNKHVDYRFI
+208 MSVMEGNKHVDYRFI
-223 DTDWTSE
+223 DTDWSSE
-230 ENYRTM
+230 ETYRTM

-252 SDLAALNARQAA
+252 SDLAAINARKAA
-264 KDMGVVDKIRF
+264 KDMGAVDKIRF

-286 GIECVANGILA
+286 GIECVDKGILA

-313 LDILQGQPYKRDNI
+313 LNILQKQPYKRDNI
-327 MQSVLVTPGNASVL
+327 MQSVIVTPDNASVL

-369 HTQRMLVI
+369 HTQRMLII
-377 ISAIAIFLLIV
+377 ISAIAIVLLIT
-388 ALLLIFRLVI
+388 ALLLIYRLVVI
-398 VMRRINHK
+398 MRRINHK

-436 SELSASEDLQE
+436 SELSASKDLQE
-447 RDRTLVDIL
+447 HDRTLVDIL
-456 QRNVEQL
+456 QRNVDQL

-504 RPEKQIP
+504 RPEKQVTDD
-511 NNSSLPT
+511 SSLPT
-518 VLIVD
+518 VLVVD

-634 SRLKLRHLFNGK
+634 SRQKLRHLFDGK
-646 VKSEL
+646 VKSEP
-651 EVKEAEEKLSPLDRK
+651 EAKEAEKKLSPLDRK

-676 KHLSESDVKVDDIG
+676 KHLPESDVKVDDIG

-719 RLQKAHDLIMHSDQP
+719 RLQKAHDLIMHSDLP

>member
-1 MKRLMKKL
+1 MRKVEEAQNFGDIRNGRSRKPHI
-9 EKAYNLRDSHKERRQ
+9 AGYR
-24 MPYINRYKLLPLSV
+24 YISLTLCLCLCLLSALLS
-38 SVCICLIS
+38 
-46 TLLFSCSKDE
+46 SCNKDE

-168 TMANYALSLISGS
+168 AMANYALSLISGS

-208 MSVMKGNKHVDYRFI
+208 RSVMKGNKHVDYRFI

-264 KDMGVVDKIRF
+264 KDMGVVDKIQF

-280 LPGKGE
+280 LPGKGD

-327 MQSVLVTPGNASVL
+327 MQSVLVTPDNASLL

-377 ISAIAIFLLIV
+377 ISAIAIVLLIV
-388 ALLLIFRLVI
+388 ALLLIYRLVVI
-398 VMRRINHK
+398 MRRINHK

-436 SELSASEDLQE
+436 SELSTSKDLQE

-493 TASVAADKESA
+493 TTSVAADKESA
-504 RPEKQIP
+504 RPEKQVP
-511 NNSSLPT
+511 DNSSLPT
-518 VLIVD
+518 VLVVD

-612 DDYMTKPFSAQLLL
+612 DDYMTKPFRAQLLL

-634 SRLKLRHLFNGK
+634 SRIKLRHLFNGK
-646 VKSEL
+646 VKNEP

-719 RLQKAHDLIMHSDQP
+719 RLQKAYDLIMHSDQP

>member
-1 MKRLMKKL
+1 MR
-9 EKAYNLRDSHKERRQ
+9 AASHK
-24 MPYINRYKLLPLSV
+24 LLLSV
-38 SVCICLIS
+38 MWVGIL
-46 TLLFSCSKDE
+46 TMLLLSCNRQE
-56 AKYHIGFSQC
+56 TRYRIGFSQC
-66 VGGAWREKVNME
+66 VGGSWREKVNIE

-101 ERQVAQIDSFVNAGV
+101 ERQIAQIDSFVNAGV

-129 APAIVR
+129 APAIAR

-147 RKADTK
+147 RKANTN
-153 DYTAFIGGDNVAAGR
+153 DYTAYIGGDNIAAGR
-168 TMANYALSLISGS
+168 VMGNYALSLLSES
-181 RQGQVGTILELT
+181 RHGQKGIILELT
-193 GGRAS
+193 GGKAS
-198 SPALDRHRGF
+198 SPALERHRGF
-208 MSVMKGNKHVDYRFI
+208 MQVMEGNNRVDYRFI

-230 ENYRTM
+230 ETYRIM
-236 KAYLKTHP
+236 KAYLKAHP

-264 KDMGVVDKIRF
+264 KDMGMADKIRF

-286 GIECVANGILA
+286 GIESVAKGLLA

-313 LDILQGQPYKRDNI
+313 LNILQGKPYKRDNI
-327 MQSVLVTPGNASVL
+327 MQSVIVTPENASVL

-348 EQRSHDLLTLQDKIE
+348 EQRNHDLLTLQDKIE

-377 ISAIAIFLLIV
+377 ISIIAIFVLIV
-388 ALLLIFRLVI
+388 ALVLIFRLVI
-398 VMRRINHK
+398 IMRRINLK

-436 SELSASEDLQE
+436 SELSASEHLEE
-447 RDRTLVDIL
+447 RDKTLVGIL
-456 QRNVEQL
+456 QRNVDQL
-463 SKIVYDVLNF
+463 SRIVYDVLNF
-473 RNDTPP
+473 RNDIPP
-479 AIDDSNAAKEMEKE
+479 TIDDSNAANE
-493 TASVAADKESA
+493 TVKATTSE
-504 RPEKQIP
+504 PM
-511 NNSSLPT
+511 NSKSSQMTDNHALDDGSLPT
-518 VLIVD
+518 VLVVD
-523 DNEDM
+523 DNDDM
-528 RRYIRTLLTDKY
+528 RRYIRTLLSDKY
-540 YVTEA
+540 FVAEA
-545 VDGENG
+545 AEGESG

-592 ILLTARSTEEQQLE
+592 ILLTARSTEDQQLE

-612 DDYMTKPFSAQLLL
+612 DDYMTKPFSAHLLT

-634 SRLKLRHLFNGK
+634 SRRKLRLIFDS
-646 VKSEL
+646 KSNEEAML
-651 EVKEAEEKLSPLDRK
+651 KEENAKLTPLDKK
-666 FIDRLKAAME
+666 FFDRLKE
-676 KHLSESDVKVDDIG
+676 TIDKHLSESDIKVEDIG
-690 SDIGLSR
+690 SEIGLSR

-709 LSPAE
+709 MSPNE
-714 LLRQM
+714 LIRQM
-719 RLQKAHDLIMHSDQP
+719 RLQKAHDLLMHSDLP
-734 ISAIAYDTGFS
+734 ISTIAYDTGFS

-750 SKCFRDEYGISPSDM
+750 SKCFRDEYGILPSDM

>member
-1 MKRLMKKL
+1 M
-9 EKAYNLRDSHKERRQ
+9 
-24 MPYINRYKLLPLSV
+24 
-38 SVCICLIS
+38 
-46 TLLFSCSKDE
+46 
-56 AKYHIGFSQC
+56 
-66 VGGAWREKVNME
+66 GGAWREKVNME

-147 RKADTK
+147 RKANTN
-153 DYTAFIGGDNVAAGR
+153 DYTAYIGGDNIAAGR
-168 TMANYALSLISGS
+168 AMGNYALSLISGS

-193 GGRAS
+193 GGKAS
-198 SPALDRHRGF
+198 SPAIDRHRGF
-208 MSVMKGNKHVDYRFI
+208 RSVMKGNKHVDYRFI

-264 KDMGVVDKIRF
+264 KDLGVVDKIQF

-286 GIECVANGILA
+286 GLECVANGILA

-313 LDILQGQPYKRDNI
+313 LNILQKQPYKRDNI
-327 MQSVLVTPGNASVL
+327 MQSVLVTPDNASLL
-341 LQTGKEM
+341 LQAGKEM

-369 HTQRMLVI
+369 HTQRMLII
-377 ISAIAIFLLIV
+377 ISAIAIVLLIT
-388 ALLLIFRLVI
+388 ALLLIYRLVVI
-398 VMRRINHK
+398 MRRINRK
-406 EKQLNREQTL
+406 EKLLNREQTL

-436 SELSASEDLQE
+436 SELAASKDLQE
-447 RDRTLVDIL
+447 HDRTLVDIL
-456 QRNVEQL
+456 QRNVDQL

-479 AIDDSNAAKEMEKE
+479 AIDDSNAAKEMKKE

-504 RPEKQIP
+504 RPEKQVTDD
-511 NNSSLPT
+511 SGLPT
-518 VLIVD
+518 VLVVD

-634 SRLKLRHLFNGK
+634 SRLKLRHLFDGK
-646 VKSEL
+646 VKSEP

-676 KHLSESDVKVDDIG
+676 KHLSESDVKVNDIG